1 MIRVWNLSE
10 LQVPMS
16 ALELTADVQFQRVC
30 TDTRKIQVGDLF
42 IALSG
47 ERFNGNQFAEQ
58 AAAAGAV
65 AAIVSEKQP
74 IDLPQLVVKDT
85 RKALGQLAALNRSEF
100 GGSIVAITGSSGK
113 TTVKEML
120 AAILR
125 TQGDVLA
132 TQGNFNN
139 DIGAPL
145 TLLELSDHHDFGVI
159 ELGAS
164 AEGEIAYTVSL
175 TQPQVALLNNAGGA
189 HLEGFGSLEGVVRAK
204 GEIFS
209 TLGNVGTAIVN
220 LDDAHAAVWMA
231 GIETELLTFGVMNE
245 GADIDAIDLKVDSS
259 GCYRFELMIEG
270 RGLGLQL
277 NVMGR
282 HMVANAAAAAAAAT
296 ALGVAAEAICSG
308 LESYVGVKGRLDV
321 MTLSTGA
328 RLIDDSYNA
337 NPDSVKAA
345 INVLRDLQG
354 DRILVLGNLGEL
366 GSACEEI
373 HRQLG
378 VYAYEQGIQKLY
390 TSGEYAALASKEFTN
405 LGGNSQIFNSNDEL
419 GEFLLK
425 QLNENS
431 VVVVKGSRSSVMD
444 TVVAQLLAGET
455 STC

>member
-1 MIRVWNLSE
+1 MIREWSLRE
-10 LQVPMS
+10 LKEPLEAM
-16 ALELTADVQFQRVC
+16 ELTADAEFKRVC
-30 TDTRKIQVGDLF
+30 TDTRKLQPGDLF

-47 ERFNGNQFAEQ
+47 DRFNGNLFAEQ
-58 AAAAGAV
+58 AQAAGAV
-65 AAIVSEKQP
+65 AAIVSEKQAVA
-74 IDLPQLVVKDT
+74 IPQLVVADT
-85 RKALGQLAALNRSEF
+85 RKALGQLAALNRAEF
-100 GGSIVAITGSSGK
+100 HGDVVAITGSSGK

-132 TQGNFNN
+132 TQGNLNN

-145 TLLELSDHHDFGVI
+145 TLLELTDSHDYGVV

-164 AEGEIAYTVSL
+164 AEGEIAYTVAL

-189 HLEGFGSLEGVVRAK
+189 HLEGFGSLDGVVRAK

-209 TLGNVGTAIVN
+209 TLAADGTAIVN
-220 LDDAHAAVWMA
+220 LDDAHASVWIS
-231 GIETELLTFGVMNE
+231 GIDSELLTFGVMNDS
-245 GADIDAIDLKVDSS
+245 ADVYATDLVVDSS
-259 GCYRFELMIEG
+259 GCYRFNLVVDSRPI
-270 RGLGLQL
+270 GLQL

-308 LESYVGVKGRLDV
+308 LESYVGVKGRLDI

-345 INVLRDLQG
+345 INVLKDLQG
-354 DRILVLGNLGEL
+354 ERILVLGNLGEL
-366 GSACEEI
+366 GNACEEI

-378 VYAYEQGIQKLY
+378 VYAHEQGIQKLY
-390 TSGEYAALASKEFTN
+390 TTGVNAALASEEFSR
-405 LGGNSQIFNSNDEL
+405 LGGDTETFSSNDEL
-419 GEFLLK
+419 GGYLLE
-425 QLNENS
+425 QLNKDS

-455 STC
+455 TSC